1 MSGDPSRAD
10 GPVDAVPHLVQ
21 LGLVGLEV
29 IRDTGS
35 DLLGLPPQHVPEFG
49 GLLALGEQCDL
60 SLALPLV
67 LVDLLSEEPAVGA
80 GEMAAGPPTPPAPPP
95 ALPGLGGAAQRGLAP
110 TPHQELEAMVQ
121 EENKPGGER

>member
-1 MSGDPSRAD
+1 M
-10 GPVDAVPHLVQ
+10 DAAPHLVQ

-35 DLLGLPPQHVPEFG
+35 DLLGLPPEHLPEFG

-67 LVDLLSEEPAVGA
+67 LVDLLSEEPAGEMAA
-80 GEMAAGPPTPPAPPP
+80 GEMAAGLPTPPAPPP

-110 TPHQELEAMVQ
+110 TPHQEVKAMVQ
-121 EENKPGGER
+121 KENKPDGER